1 MGYEYLWGWWLG
13 RWGLRMARIVA
24 VHGIG
29 QQLKGPHTLKET
41 WLPAMQD
48 GLALA
53 GAAVS
58 AAEDLVCAF
67 YGDLF
72 RRSGT
77 KGVGEPSF
85 RAGDVEEGFER
96 ELLAAWWEEA
106 AVTEPQVPGP
116 GRKTKLRTPDSVQR
130 ALNALT
136 GSQFFAGLG
145 ERALI
150 GFIKQ
155 VHRYFAEPQLR
166 AQVTDRVA
174 REIGPDTRVVVGH
187 SLGSAVAYEALCA
200 RQDAPVRAL
209 ITLGSPLGIRH
220 VIFDRLQPAPAG
232 GVGAW
237 PGGVA
242 SWTNIADDGDVVAL
256 VKQLRPLFGQRV
268 EDLRVH
274 NGAKAHDIGPYLT
287 AKETGRAIA
296 AALAD

>member
-1 MGYEYLWGWWLG
+1 
-13 RWGLRMARIVA
+13 MARIVA

-29 QQLKGPHTLKET
+29 QQLKGPHTLKDA
-41 WLPAMQD
+41 WLPAMRD

-53 GAAVS
+53 GAAVP

-72 RRSGT
+72 RRRGT
-77 KGVGEPSF
+77 KGVGEPPY

-96 ELLAAWWEEA
+96 ELLAAWWQEA
-106 AVTEPQVPGP
+106 AATEPQVPGP
-116 GRKTKLRTPDSVQR
+116 DARTKLRTPDSVQR
-130 ALNALT
+130 ALNAL
-136 GSQFFAGLG
+136 SRSRFFAGLA

-155 VHRYFAEPQLR
+155 VHRYFAEPGLR
-166 AQVTDRVA
+166 AQVGERVE
-174 REIGPDTRVVVGH
+174 RDLGPDTRVVVGH
-187 SLGSAVAYEALCA
+187 SLGSVVAYEALCA
-200 RQDAPVRAL
+200 RPDRPVRAL
-209 ITLGSPLGIRH
+209 VTLGSPLGIRH
-220 VIFDRLQPAPAG
+220 LVFDRLQPAPVA

-256 VKQLRPLFGQRV
+256 VKQLRPRFGQRL
-268 EDLRVH
+268 EDLPVH

-287 AKETGRAIA
+287 ARETGRAIA

>member
-1 MGYEYLWGWWLG
+1 
-13 RWGLRMARIVA
+13 MAQIVA

-29 QQLKGPHTLKET
+29 QQLEGPHTLKET
-41 WLPAMQD
+41 WLPAMRD
-48 GLALA
+48 GLSLA
-53 GAAVS
+53 GAGLPRVD
-58 AAEDLVCAF
+58 DLVCAF

-72 RRSGT
+72 RRTGT
-77 KGVGEPSF
+77 KGVGEPSY

-106 AVTEPQVPGP
+106 AATEIQVRGP
-116 GRKTKLRTPDSVQR
+116 DARTKLRTPDSVQR
-130 ALNALT
+130 ALNAL
-136 GSQFFAGLG
+136 SRSRFFAGLA

-155 VHRYFAEPQLR
+155 VHRYFAEPHLR
-166 AQVTDRVA
+166 MQVGERVA
-174 REIGPDTRVVVGH
+174 SEIGPETRVVIGH
-187 SLGSAVAYEALCA
+187 SLGSVVAYEALYA
-200 RQDAPVRAL
+200 HQDRPVRAL

-220 VIFDRLQPAPAG
+220 LVFDRLQPAPAG

-237 PGGVA
+237 PDGVA

-256 VKQLRPLFGQRV
+256 VKELRPQFGERV
-268 EDLRVH
+268 DDVRVH
-274 NGAKAHDIGPYLT
+274 NGAKAHDISPYLT

>member
-1 MGYEYLWGWWLG
+1 
-13 RWGLRMARIVA
+13 MARIVA
-24 VHGIG
+24 VHGMG

-41 WLPAMQD
+41 WLPVMRD

-53 GAAVS
+53 DAAVP

-72 RRSGT
+72 RRPGT
-77 KGVGEPSF
+77 KGLGEPSY
-85 RAGDVEEGFER
+85 RASDVEEGFER
-96 ELLAAWWEEA
+96 ELLAAWWREA
-106 AVTEPQVPGP
+106 AATEPQVPGP
-116 GRKTKLRTPDSVQR
+116 DAKTKLRTPESVQR
-130 ALNALT
+130 ALNAL
-136 GSQFFAGLG
+136 SRSRFFAGLA

-174 REIGPDTRVVVGH
+174 REIGRDTRVVVGH
-187 SLGSAVAYEALCA
+187 SLGSVVAYEALCA
-200 RQDAPVRAL
+200 HPDRPVRAL
-209 ITLGSPLGIRH
+209 VTLGSPLGIRH
-220 VIFDRLQPAPAG
+220 LVFDRLQPAPAG

-237 PGGVA
+237 PGGVG

-256 VKQLRPLFGQRV
+256 VKELRPWFGQRV

-287 AKETGRAIA
+287 ARETGGAIA
-296 AALAD
+296 AGLAD

>member
-1 MGYEYLWGWWLG
+1 
-13 RWGLRMARIVA
+13 MARIVA

-29 QQLKGPHTLKET
+29 QQLKGPHTLQET
-41 WLPAMQD
+41 WLPAMRD

-53 GAAVS
+53 GAGVP
-58 AAEDLVCAF
+58 AAEDLVCGF

-96 ELLAAWWEEA
+96 ELLAAWWREA
-106 AVTEPQVPGP
+106 AGTEAQVQGP
-116 GRKTKLRTPDSVQR
+116 DAKTKLRTPDSVQR
-130 ALNALT
+130 ALNAL
-136 GSQFFAGLG
+136 SRSRFFAGLA

-155 VHRYFAEPQLR
+155 VHRYFAEPQVR
-166 AQVTDRVA
+166 AQVVDRVA

-187 SLGSAVAYEALCA
+187 SLGSVVAYEALCA
-200 RQDAPVRAL
+200 HPDRPVRML
-209 ITLGSPLGIRH
+209 VTLGSPLGIRH
-220 VIFDRLQPAPAG
+220 LVFDRLQPAPADG
-232 GVGAW
+232 LGAW
-237 PGGVA
+237 PGEVA

-256 VKQLRPLFGQRV
+256 VKELRPWFGQRV

-274 NGAKAHDIGPYLT
+274 NGAKAHDISPYLT
-287 AKETGRAIA
+287 ARETGRAVA